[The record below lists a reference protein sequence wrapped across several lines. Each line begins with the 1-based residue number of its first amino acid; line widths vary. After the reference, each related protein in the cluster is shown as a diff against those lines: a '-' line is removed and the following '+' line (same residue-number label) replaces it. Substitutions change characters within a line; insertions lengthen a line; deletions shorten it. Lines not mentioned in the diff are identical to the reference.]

1 MKNKSLTSIA
11 WDAVMFNFECCGVNN
26 YSDFRLTDHN
36 WKLNDTIITPRA
48 CCKVKKSFYHSFY

>member
-26 YSDFRLTDHN
+26 YSDFSLTDHD
-36 WKLNDTIITPRA
+36 WKLNDTVITPRA
-48 CCKVKKSFYHSFY
+48 CCKVK